1 VGATTGHD
9 PPTDLRHVFYRSL
22 SVLGSTMGSKGELF
36 QVLRLVEE
44 GRLRPVLDRV
54 LPLARAGEAQK
65 LLEDR
70 AQFGKIV
77 LTP

>member
-1 VGATTGHD
+1 VKAVALNLD
-9 PPTDLRHVFYRSL
+9 WVL
-22 SVLGSTMGSKGELF
+22 S
-36 QVLRLVEE
+36 
-44 GRLRPVLDRV
+44 
-54 LPLARAGEAQK
+54 LARAAEAQK